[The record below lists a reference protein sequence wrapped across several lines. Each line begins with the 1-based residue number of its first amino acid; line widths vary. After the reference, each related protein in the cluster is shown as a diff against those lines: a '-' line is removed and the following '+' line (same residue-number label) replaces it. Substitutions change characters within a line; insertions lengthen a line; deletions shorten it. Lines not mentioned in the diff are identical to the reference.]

1 MVLHPSTDTWS
12 RFQRGLG
19 SVLGWCKFH
28 ASSLIPCSTKFPS
41 LAKAELQLGIATVFR
56 RYENQELFE
65 TTRADVD
72 IKHDL
77 FLPQADLKSMG
88 VRVIFK

>member
-1 MVLHPSTDTWS
+1 MCWDAVWLTIFKLFHPLT
-12 RFQRGLG
+12 RAR
-19 SVLGWCKFH
+19 
-28 ASSLIPCSTKFPS
+28 
-41 LAKAELQLGIATVFR
+41 LAKAELQLAVATVFR

-65 TTRADVD
+65 TTRSDVD

-77 FLPQADLKSMG
+77 FLPCADPKSKG

>member
-1 MVLHPSTDTWS
+1 MVLHPWTDTWS

-19 SVLGWCKFH
+19 SVSVWCKFH
-28 ASSLIPCSTKFPS
+28 ALSLLPYFTKLPS

-56 RYENQELFE
+56 RYKNQELFE
-65 TTRADVD
+65 TIRADVD
-72 IKHDL
+72 IKHDF
-77 FLPQADLKSMG
+77 FLPQADLKSKG

>member
-12 RFQRGLG
+12 LFQRGLG

-28 ASSLIPCSTKFPS
+28 ALSLISCFTKCPS

-77 FLPQADLKSMG
+77 FLPQADLKSKG

>member
-1 MVLHPSTDTWS
+1 M
-12 RFQRGLG
+12 Q
-19 SVLGWCKFH
+19 
-28 ASSLIPCSTKFPS
+28 
-41 LAKAELQLGIATVFR
+41 LAIATVFR

-72 IKHDL
+72 IQHDL
-77 FLPQADLKSMG
+77 FLPQADLKSKG